1 MRHAARAQHRALV
14 DPVLAPVGGVRCKG
28 MPPPT
33 ARPLEPIVG
42 DAVVLVNELV
52 KLAVAQRASDI
63 HLEPKHDMLRV
74 RLRVDGALVDVQ
86 PIAQVVA
93 PNVISRLKVL
103 AKMDIAER
111 RNPQDGQI
119 LVELDGGKRVN
130 LRASTFPSSQGEKVV
145 LRILS
150 SQQLIAFEQL
160 GVDAPSQA
168 ILREVLAR
176 PQGFVV
182 TSGPTGAGKTST
194 LYALMQLIDP
204 RQVNVVTLED
214 PIEVELYGL
223 TQGQVNTR
231 TGFTFATG
239 LRSILRQDP
248 DVILVGEMRDSETAG
263 IAMQAALTGHLVLST
278 LHTSDTVETIVRL
291 VDLGV
296 EPWIVANALS
306 AVLAQRLVRVTCPHC
321 KRPAKLQ
328 RDLWDNDELLM
339 PAGTDVWQPK
349 GCDRCM
355 GTGYR
360 GRTGLF
366 EVVELDDDLRELVK
380 AKAPARAYREIYL
393 RRRIPSLRK
402 AGMVKIQAGVTTVE
416 EVLRVT

>member
-1 MRHAARAQHRALV
+1 MA
-14 DPVLAPVGGVRCKG
+14 
-28 MPPPT
+28 T
-33 ARPLEPIVG
+33 ARMEPVTG
-42 DAVVLVNELV
+42 DAVTLVNELV
-52 KLAVAQRASDI
+52 RLAVAQRASDI
-63 HLEPKHDMLRV
+63 HLEPKHDMLVV

-86 PIAQVVA
+86 PISLAIA
-93 PNVISRLKVL
+93 PNVVSRVKVL

-111 RNPQDGQI
+111 RLPQDGQI
-119 LVELDGGKRVN
+119 AIDVDGAKRVQ
-130 LRASTFPSSQGEKVV
+130 LRVSTFPASQGEKVV

-150 SQQLIAFEQL
+150 SQQIIPYGEL
-160 GVDAPSQA
+160 GLDATAQA
-168 ILREVLAR
+168 KLRDVLAR

-204 RQVNVVTLED
+204 RHVNVVTLED

-223 TQGQVNTR
+223 TQGQVNVR
-231 TGFTFATG
+231 TGFTFASG
-239 LRSILRQDP
+239 LRAILRQDP
-248 DVILVGEMRDSETAG
+248 DVILVGEMRDAETAG

-306 AVLAQRLVRVTCPHC
+306 AVLAQRLVRIACQHC
-321 KRPAKLQ
+321 KRPAKLE
-328 RDLWDNDELLM
+328 RDVWDGDELVL
-339 PAGTDVWQPK
+339 PAGTDIVRPQ
-349 GCDRCM
+349 GCEKCLR
-355 GTGYR
+355 TGYR
-360 GRTGLF
+360 GRTGIF
-366 EVVELDDDLRELVK
+366 EVVELDDDLRDLVK

-393 RRRIPSLRK
+393 RRRIPSLRR
-402 AGMVKIQAGVTTVE
+402 AGLLKIQAGVTTVD

>member
-1 MRHAARAQHRALV
+1 MA
-14 DPVLAPVGGVRCKG
+14 
-28 MPPPT
+28 T
-33 ARPLEPIVG
+33 AKLEPITG
-42 DAVVLVNELV
+42 DAVAIVNELV
-52 KLAVAQRASDI
+52 RLAVAQRASDI
-63 HLEPKHDMLRV
+63 HLEPKHDMMHV

-86 PIAQVVA
+86 PVALAVA
-93 PNVISRLKVL
+93 PNVVSRVKVL
-103 AKMDIAER
+103 AKMDISER
-111 RNPQDGQI
+111 RLPQDGQI
-119 LVELDGGKRVN
+119 AIELDAGKRVQ
-130 LRASTFPSSQGEKVV
+130 LRVSTFPASQGEKVV

-150 SQQLIAFEQL
+150 SQQIIPFEQL
-160 GVDAPSQA
+160 GLEPRAQSQ
-168 ILREVLAR
+168 LREVLKR

-223 TQGQVNTR
+223 TQGQVHVR
-231 TGFTFATG
+231 AGFTFATG
-239 LRSILRQDP
+239 LRAILRQDP

-306 AVLAQRLVRVTCPHC
+306 AVLAQRLVRVACRHC
-321 KRPAKLQ
+321 KQPAKLD
-328 RDLWDNDELLM
+328 RDLWDNDELLL
-339 PAGTDVWQPK
+339 PAGSDIVTPR
-349 GCDRCM
+349 GCDKCM
-355 GTGYR
+355 RTGYR
-360 GRTGLF
+360 GRTGIF

-380 AKAPARAYREIYL
+380 AKAPAKAYREIYIQ
-393 RRRIPSLRK
+393 RKIPSLRR
-402 AGMVKIQAGVTTVE
+402 AGLLKIMAGVTTVD

>member
-1 MRHAARAQHRALV
+1 
-14 DPVLAPVGGVRCKG
+14 
-28 MPPPT
+28 MPDESPQPH
-33 ARPLEPIVG
+33 LEPITG
-42 DAVVLVNELV
+42 DPVVLVHELV
-52 KLAVAQRASDI
+52 RLAVAQRASDI
-63 HLEPKHDMLRV
+63 HIEPRADLLQV

-86 PIAQVVA
+86 PISLLVAQNVV
-93 PNVISRLKVL
+93 SRVKVL

-111 RNPQDGQI
+111 RMPQDGQI
-119 LVELDGGKRVN
+119 AIEVEEGRVVH
-130 LRASTFPSSQGEKVV
+130 LRCSTFPASQGEKVV

-150 SQQLIAFEQL
+150 SQQLVPFGKL
-160 GVDAPSQA
+160 GLAPLAQTR
-168 ILREVLAR
+168 LREVLTR

-204 RQVNVVTLED
+204 REVNVVTLED
-214 PIEVELYGL
+214 PVEVELYGV
-223 TQGQVNTR
+223 TQGQVSTR

-239 LRSILRQDP
+239 LRAILRQDP

-306 AVLAQRLVRVTCPHC
+306 AVLAQRLVRVVCPHC
-321 KRPAKLQ
+321 KRPAKLE
-328 RDLWDNDELLM
+328 RDVWDGDEVLL
-339 PAGTDVWQPK
+339 PAGADVVK
-349 GCDRCM
+349 AVGCERCM
-355 GTGYR
+355 RTGYR
-360 GRTGLF
+360 GRTGIF
-366 EVVELDDDLRELVK
+366 EVVELDDELRDLVK
-380 AKAPARAYREIYL
+380 SKAPARAYRAIYTKRKIASL
-393 RRRIPSLRK
+393 RR
-402 AGMVKIQAGVTTVE
+402 AGFEKIVSGQTTVE

>member
-1 MRHAARAQHRALV
+1 
-14 DPVLAPVGGVRCKG
+14 
-28 MPPPT
+28 MPGK
-33 ARPLEPIVG
+33 LEPITG
-42 DAVVLVNELV
+42 DAVAIVNELV
-52 KLAVAQRASDI
+52 RLAVAQRASDI
-63 HLEPKHDMLRV
+63 HLEPKHDMMHV

-86 PIAQVVA
+86 PVANVVA
-93 PNVISRLKVL
+93 PNVVSRVKVL
-103 AKMDIAER
+103 AKMDISER
-111 RNPQDGQI
+111 RLPQDGQI
-119 LVELDGGKRVN
+119 AIELDAGKRVQ
-130 LRASTFPSSQGEKVV
+130 LRVSTFPASQGEKVV

-150 SQQLIAFEQL
+150 SQQIIPFEDLGLEARAQSQL
-160 GVDAPSQA
+160 RD
-168 ILREVLAR
+168 VLKR

-223 TQGQVNTR
+223 TQGQVHVR
-231 TGFTFATG
+231 AGFTFATG
-239 LRSILRQDP
+239 LRAILRQDP

-306 AVLAQRLVRVTCPHC
+306 AVLAQRLVRVACKHC
-321 KRPAKLQ
+321 KQPAKLD
-328 RDLWDNDELLM
+328 RDLWDGDELLL
-339 PAGTDVWQPK
+339 PIGSDVVVPR

-355 GTGYR
+355 RTGYR
-360 GRTGLF
+360 GRTGIF

-380 AKAPARAYREIYL
+380 AKAPAKAYREIYVQ
-393 RRRIPSLRK
+393 RKIPSLRR
-402 AGMVKIQAGVTTVE
+402 AGLLKIQSGVTTVD